1 MSLAAADA
9 LKHLGLRA
17 AEGGRKPQDPLAE
30 VAAAARADL
39 PAAEA
44 AMAAVVPQEADATTK
59 PNITRE
65 NQEPADP

>member
-17 AEGGRKPQDPLAE
+17 AEAARKPPDPLA
-30 VAAAARADL
+30 AAAVAARADL

-44 AMAAVVPQEADATTK
+44 AMAAVVPQAADATTK
-59 PNITRE
+59 PTITRE
-65 NQEPADP
+65 N